1 MKKIELL
8 APAGTKEAFYAAVN
22 NGADAVY
29 IGGKNFGA
37 RAYAQNF
44 TNEEICE
51 LITYAHV
58 RGVKV
63 YVTINTIV
71 FDSEWDELT
80 SFLDFLYQTDVD
92 ALIVQDLGVMEYIS
106 KHYPSFTIHASTQVN
121 VHSVN
126 QAKTLQYFNV
136 KRIVL
141 AREVN
146 LPLAKSI
153 KDQTNLEIEV
163 FAHGALCICY
173 SGNCL
178 MSSFIG
184 KRSGNRG
191 KCAQACRLPYKLGN
205 NPSEKHYL
213 STKDLITLEYLDK
226 IIESGIDSL
235 KIEGRMKSPE
245 YVAITTNIYRQAID
259 SFYDG
264 KSFDINQA
272 ILELQTAF
280 NRQFTK
286 GYLLDEN
293 NYSITNI
300 ESPNHQGILIGQVIG
315 SKGEYLKIKLTYPL
329 NIGDSIRIV
338 GKESFGF
345 TITKMKD
352 LSFQD
357 IKNASK
363 ECFILSNHI
372 VNNGALVYLTKSI
385 KQTLHT
391 EETIK
396 SNYKKIACFGKV
408 SLQDNKLKLEITDGK
423 NTVCVLS
430 KGNVE
435 KAERANITNER
446 IFEQINK
453 LGNTP
458 YYFKNLTIDLPFA
471 VFLPIKEINELRRQA
486 IEELSYLRSKW
497 NIRKP
502 KIASP
507 SIKPINVLPIEYSL
521 KAKVT
526 TEEQLQAVIEIG
538 FQEIYVSNL
547 ELIHKYQKQYPK
559 IKFVY
564 YYDRIAQESFDE
576 SIPYVSSNIGLL
588 NDKTLASSIY
598 LNVVNSY
605 AVYYLL
611 TKGVKIVGLSLEMSK
626 EEIINLINNFKNRY
640 GFIPN
645 LELNCYGYQ
654 EMMIMRH
661 DLLGKNN
668 INGNQSY
675 LIDRKD
681 YTFPVLKIK
690 NVTKILNSKRL
701 HLIDYLDEIK
711 QLGIRS
717 CYLDFTIEDYKE
729 TKEIAKMYYEKYYQK
744 IDHSLSLRNSTYG
757 HYRDGVL

>member
-1 MKKIELL
+1 
-8 APAGTKEAFYAAVN
+8 
-22 NGADAVY
+22 
-29 IGGKNFGA
+29 
-37 RAYAQNF
+37 
-44 TNEEICE
+44 
-51 LITYAHV
+51 
-58 RGVKV
+58 
-63 YVTINTIV
+63 
-71 FDSEWDELT
+71 
-80 SFLDFLYQTDVD
+80 
-92 ALIVQDLGVMEYIS
+92 
-106 KHYPSFTIHASTQVN
+106 
-121 VHSVN
+121 
-126 QAKTLQYFNV
+126 
-136 KRIVL
+136 
-141 AREVN
+141 
-146 LPLAKSI
+146 
-153 KDQTNLEIEV
+153 
-163 FAHGALCICY
+163 
-173 SGNCL
+173 
-178 MSSFIG
+178 
-184 KRSGNRG
+184 
-191 KCAQACRLPYKLGN
+191 
-205 NPSEKHYL
+205 
-213 STKDLITLEYLDK
+213 
-226 IIESGIDSL
+226 
-235 KIEGRMKSPE
+235 
-245 YVAITTNIYRQAID
+245 
-259 SFYDG
+259 
-264 KSFDINQA
+264 
-272 ILELQTAF
+272 LELQTAF

-357 IKNASK
+357 IKSASK